1 MGDLGVRD
9 LELGEHHMSSITN
22 ALDQLID
29 AFLGD
34 QMDFTSFWG
43 SFMDKWAAAD
53 MSSTDF
59 EAYEE
64 AYEIV
69 YMGSSGPPRAVD
81 RTIGILS
88 EEEVRVRL
96 AAFRKKN
103 QLWPREPRGLE
114 DLSQGP

>member
-1 MGDLGVRD
+1 
-9 LELGEHHMSSITN
+9 MSSITD

-29 AFLGD
+29 AFLTH
-34 QMDFTSFWG
+34 QIDFTSFWG

-53 MSSTDF
+53 MSSADF

-69 YMGSSGPPRAVD
+69 YMGASGPPRAVD
-81 RTIGILS
+81 RTVGILS

-96 AAFRKKN
+96 SAFRKKS
-103 QLWPREPRGLE
+103 QL
-114 DLSQGP
+114 

>member
-1 MGDLGVRD
+1 
-9 LELGEHHMSSITN
+9 MSSITD

-34 QMDFTSFWG
+34 QLDFMSLRE

-53 MSSTDF
+53 MSPSDF
-59 EAYEE
+59 AAYEE

-69 YMGSSGPPRAVD
+69 YMGSPGPPRAVD
-81 RTIGILS
+81 RTVGILS

-96 AAFRKKN
+96 TAFRK
-103 QLWPREPRGLE
+103 R
-114 DLSQGP
+114 SQQP

>member
-1 MGDLGVRD
+1 
-9 LELGEHHMSSITN
+9 MSSITD

-34 QMDFTSFWG
+34 QVDFKSFRE

-53 MSSTDF
+53 LSSTDLGD
-59 EAYEE
+59 YEE

-69 YMGSSGPPRAVD
+69 FMGASGPPRAVD
-81 RTIGILS
+81 RTVGILS

-96 AAFRKKN
+96 AAFRKK
-103 QLWPREPRGLE
+103 
-114 DLSQGP
+114 SQP

>member
-1 MGDLGVRD
+1 
-9 LELGEHHMSSITN
+9 MSSITD

-34 QMDFTSFWG
+34 QLDFMSFWS

-53 MSSTDF
+53 MSAT
-59 EAYEE
+59 ELGAYEE

-69 YMGSSGPPRAVD
+69 FMGASGPPRAVD
-81 RTIGILS
+81 RAVGILS

-96 AAFRKKN
+96 SAFRK
-103 QLWPREPRGLE
+103 R
-114 DLSQGP
+114 SQHP